1 VDFSLER
8 ARALKP
14 DREDEEYLLEIAFL
28 YDRIVQSG
36 SKVPVIDL
44 AYELVL
50 PLEFIGECVCNA
62 MEIDFLSGPKRGSF
76 GGRLTPRALKIIN
89 PDRLRRKQLRAL
101 SCPKCGTKGLKRIL
115 YGMPGDDFE
124 FGKYIAGGC
133 IMSEADIGCSE
144 CDWSGIWDEMK

>member
-1 VDFSLER
+1 MDFSLER

-14 DREDEEYLLEIAFL
+14 DVDDEEYLLEIAFL

-50 PLEFIGECVCNA
+50 PLEFVGDCVCNA
-62 MEIDFLSGPKRGSF
+62 MEIGFLSAPKRGSF
-76 GGRLTPRALKIIN
+76 GGLITPKALKRIN
-89 PDRLRRKQLRAL
+89 PDRIRRKQLRAL
-101 SCPKCGTKGLKRIL
+101 SCPKCGTKGLKKIL
-115 YGMPGDDFE
+115 YGMPGDDFP
-124 FGKYIAGGC
+124 FDKFIVGGC
-133 IMSEADIGCSE
+133 IMSEADIGCSS